1 MTLQILTEIQI
12 RQNKKKEYCRDKLES
27 KTEKLES
34 LRKSVIDW
42 WRLASDDFRYIPVIS
57 VKRVFQKQVG
67 QSSDNRCVLWRTA
80 RVLVFESSFKWH
92 TFLFL
97 MLFCSN
103 SAHFLEVQLVCDR
116 RTDGRTDGP
125 TNGPTDRPT
134 DGPTDRR
141 TDGRTDTPS
150 YRDARTHLK
159 SVR

>member
-1 MTLQILTEIQI
+1 MTRYVFSFYYPFLLIFLFLCQEWKTAEF
-12 RQNKKKEYCRDKLES
+12 RSWAELEDYA
-27 KTEKLES
+27 KANRGKFVM
-34 LRKSVIDW
+34 LRKKTYLGEKIEE
-42 WRLASDDFRYIPVIS
+42 
-57 VKRVFQKQVG
+57 QVE

-103 SAHFLEVQLVCDR
+103 LAHFTEIQLVC
-116 RTDGRTDGP
+116 
-125 TNGPTDRPT
+125 

-141 TDGRTDTPS
+141 TDRRTNGPTDGRTDTPS

-159 SVR
+159 RRKPK